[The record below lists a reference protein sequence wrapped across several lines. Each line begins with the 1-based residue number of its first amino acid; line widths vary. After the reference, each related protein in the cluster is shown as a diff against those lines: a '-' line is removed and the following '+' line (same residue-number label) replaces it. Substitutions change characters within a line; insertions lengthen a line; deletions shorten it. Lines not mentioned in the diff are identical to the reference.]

1 MNNAVFPIVLEA
13 PSIALN
19 YLSIKF
25 LFLDITE
32 KLALLS
38 NHVLFILIG
47 KFDAAK

>member
-32 KLALLS
+32 KLALPIKS
-38 NHVLFILIG
+38 CVIH
-47 KFDAAK
+47 FDR